1 MRESTGASGDVAA
14 PDIPWL
20 LMLIYSALNLI
31 PRGIRFTQM
40 HPCSTGIRALIPRY
54 HLPITSA

>member
-1 MRESTGASGDVAA
+1 MQESTRASEDVAA

-20 LMLIYSALNLI
+20 LMLIYSALNPI

-40 HPCSTGIRALIPRY
+40 HPRSTGIRVLTRQ
-54 HLPITSA
+54 